1 MIKLLTAATVLVF
14 ASGAALAHGCP
25 GEMRAIDAKLATAP
39 KLAAAD
45 LDKAKKLRAE
55 GEASHKAGKHDDSMK
70 QLAEA
75 KKILGV

>member
-1 MIKLLTAATVLVF
+1 MIKMLTAATALVF

-45 LDKAKKLRAE
+45 LEKVKKLRAD
-55 GEASHKAGKHDDSMK
+55 GEASHKAGQHDQSMK
-70 QLAEA
+70 PLAEA
-75 KKILGV
+75 KQLLGL

>member
-14 ASGAALAHGCP
+14 ASGVALAHGCP
-25 GEMRAIDAKLATAP
+25 GEMRAIDAKLATNP

-45 LDKAKKLRAE
+45 LEKAKKLRAD
-55 GEASHKAGKHDDSMK
+55 GEASHKAGQHTESMR

-75 KKILGV
+75 KKILGL